1 MINRNKEL
9 VEMELKKMNKSM
21 GDSIENAISRVAT
34 AFGTGK
40 MHVIENVHILS
51 AMKILYNDAY
61 NKGVED
67 ERKRNGFK
75 GYGKACD

>member
-1 MINRNKEL
+1 MINNNKEII
-9 VEMELKKMNKSM
+9 EMELKKMNPDMSL
-21 GDSIENAISRVAT
+21 SIEDAISRVAT

-40 MHVIENVHILS
+40 MHIIENVYIFS
-51 AMKILYNDAY
+51 AMEILYNDAY

-75 GYGKACD
+75 GDGKTRN